1 MDIKSH
7 RLKIN
12 YIFVN
17 KNEQKSTLDGQ
28 NITLQ
33 IYGDTDFHFLL
44 NLNPIDDG

>member
-17 KNEQKSTLDGQ
+17 NKNEQKSTLDGQ
-28 NITLQ
+28 NTTLQ
-33 IYGDTDFHFLL
+33 MDTLIFIFYLIL
-44 NLNPIDDG
+44 TP